1 MLKMFITFRAGTRT
15 NIDPDTLTPLAGGND
30 LIAVVKHDLLGFRGL
45 VSLFYI
51 VFHHNTLQYIGLNY
65 L

>member
-1 MLKMFITFRAGTRT
+1 MLIMFIPFRAGIIT
-15 NIDPDTLTPLAGGND
+15 NIDPGTKTSLTGGND

-51 VFHHNTLQYIGLNY
+51 VFHHNNIQYIGLNY